1 MVEKYEFSGREKP
14 LTLKRVGTG
23 SCKAMYLQAELY
35 SVNPGQRSQQDLL
48 STNRSSTVPMFMT
61 YCTSFTA

>member
-1 MVEKYEFSGREKP
+1 MVEKYEFSGGEKP
-14 LTLKRVGTG
+14 LTLKTVGPG

-35 SVNPGQRSQQDLL
+35 SANPGQRSQQAQL
-48 STNRSSTVPMFMT
+48 STNRSTTVPMFMT